1 MDDIQGTVPQ
11 GTERSRSPAIDDI
24 WILRTRRRSEVPADK
39 ACGVPDSDGLQ
50 SVQELRKLRCKIR
63 KGATDGQVKMVDNG
77 FSWSTIDV
85 HFYDFPN
92 TASGIPLSIYV
103 RDYFHSWIMRGLFF
117 HRFE

>member
-1 MDDIQGTVPQ
+1 
-11 GTERSRSPAIDDI
+11 
-24 WILRTRRRSEVPADK
+24 
-39 ACGVPDSDGLQ
+39 
-50 SVQELRKLRCKIR
+50 
-63 KGATDGQVKMVDNG
+63 MVENG